1 MDIVGAL
8 LFVMYETDLD
18 SREAAGALSRPSR
31 VHCLPVMG
39 RRFHTVFFT
48 SQVKP
53 MKLLESAALCASIL
67 EIAFSDER
75 MCCVSLEG
83 RESHARRSFAI
94 PLCCRYDSDSRAHD
108 R

>member
-8 LFVMYETDLD
+8 LFVTYETDLD

-48 SQVKP
+48 LQVKI
-53 MKLLESAALCASIL
+53 MKLLESAALFASIL
-67 EIAFSDER
+67 EGAFSDEKMR
-75 MCCVSLEG
+75 CVSLE
-83 RESHARRSFAI
+83 RCQSHGAGLHVALLLR
-94 PLCCRYDSDSRAHD
+94 
-108 R
+108 